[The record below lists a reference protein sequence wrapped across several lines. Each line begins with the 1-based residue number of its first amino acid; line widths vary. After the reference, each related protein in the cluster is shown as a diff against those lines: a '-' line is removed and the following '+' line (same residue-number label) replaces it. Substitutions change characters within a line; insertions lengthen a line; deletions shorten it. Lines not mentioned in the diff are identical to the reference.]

1 MLIRALD
8 PGVAQALVPFAIRA
22 YCDAGNDATTGLDDR
37 SSQDRMILTITASAA
52 ARRGWWTPKVYTGR
66 IGDVGEFVSLK
77 LLFEPSRDL
86 LGGGLRP

>member
-52 ARRGWWTPKVYTGR
+52 ARRGWWTPR
-66 IGDVGEFVSLK
+66 SI
-77 LLFEPSRDL
+77 P
-86 LGGGLRP
+86 GGSGT